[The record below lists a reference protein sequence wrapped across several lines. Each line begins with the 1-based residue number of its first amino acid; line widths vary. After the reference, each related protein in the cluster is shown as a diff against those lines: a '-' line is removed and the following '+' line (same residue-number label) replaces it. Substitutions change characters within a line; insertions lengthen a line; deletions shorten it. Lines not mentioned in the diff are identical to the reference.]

1 MSKRVLHYIIIL
13 GGVLYIFFGGQLKV
27 KAAGHTGSVASI
39 EYSLT
44 GQTINEAVSNK
55 VYEIADLTFTVPDNT
70 ITGKEYKIIQWH
82 LHGLSFSD
90 PSNKT
95 SRIPIEDSG
104 VKLDLSKT
112 EIVDETGQNW
122 TSFFN
127 MQSDGSFQL
136 RTFPDNFYGHTYTI
150 KLYGSIDHPKD
161 YSKYIKDGYLSFPNV
176 YFRMSYNQTGYN
188 SWVGDEPILTDQS
201 IRFLIYTVNANYL
214 DESGNKLLDTIQ
226 YGGYSGDQYQTT
238 YKDIEGH
245 HLIKIDGA
253 ETGQFTEEPI
263 NVNYIYRKNLYSIDA
278 KDSTLFVGDTWKA
291 EDNFV
296 SATDIDGNVI
306 DFNNSSIKVEGTV
319 DTTTPGTYTI
329 KYSNQIASKT
339 ITVIVKKQELVLTV
353 PSTMSFGTI
362 KFGNENKLFW
372 PSDSK
377 VAVQS
382 RSDQKWALTVK
393 LSQTANS
400 DFNQF
405 IKINGKNLSTEH
417 SSIIT
422 DSQGPETVTDVLTND
437 KFIYVDYSKVTQL
450 RSDTGT
456 LQWTLTP
463 STKGVSE

>member
-1 MSKRVLHYIIIL
+1 MSKRLLHRIIIL
-13 GGVLYIFFGGQLKV
+13 GALLGVFLGPQLKV
-27 KAAGHTGSVASI
+27 KAAGDTGSVGSI

-55 VYEIADLTFTVPDNT
+55 VYEIADLAFTVPDNT
-70 ITGKEYKIIQWH
+70 ITGKEYKIIQWQ
-82 LHGLSFSD
+82 LYYLSFRD
-90 PSNKT
+90 PSKKP
-95 SRIPIEDSG
+95 SLIPIEDSG

-112 EIVDETGQNW
+112 EIVDETGQDW

-161 YSKYIKDGYLSFPNV
+161 YSNYIKDGYLSFPNV
-176 YFRMSYNQTGYN
+176 YFRMSYNQSGYN
-188 SWVGDEPILTDQS
+188 PTVEDAPILTDQS

-238 YKDIEGH
+238 SKDIEGY
-245 HLIKIDGA
+245 HLIKTDGA

-296 SATDIDGNVI
+296 SATDIDGNAI

-329 KYSNQIASKT
+329 KYSNQTSSKT
-339 ITVIVKKQELVLTV
+339 ITVTVKKQELVLTV
-353 PSTMSFGTI
+353 PQTMSFGSI
-362 KFGNENKLFW
+362 KLGNQNKLFW
-372 PSDSK
+372 PSNSK
-377 VAVQS
+377 VTVQAS
-382 RSDQKWALTVK
+382 SDQKWELSVK
-393 LSQTANS
+393 LSQTTNS

-405 IKINGKNLSTEH
+405 IKINDNNLSTDT
-417 SSIIT
+417 SSVIT

-450 RSDTGT
+450 RSDTGD
-456 LQWTLTP
+456 LEWTLTP
-463 STKGVSE
+463 TTKEVSE